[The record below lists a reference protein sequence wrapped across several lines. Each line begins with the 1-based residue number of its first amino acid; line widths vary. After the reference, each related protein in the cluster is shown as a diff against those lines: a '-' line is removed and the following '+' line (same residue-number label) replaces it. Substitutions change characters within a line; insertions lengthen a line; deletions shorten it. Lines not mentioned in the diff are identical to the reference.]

1 MTKEIFQ
8 GIFGGLLAVIICVG
22 VGSLIASAMPHSDHS
37 GDAHGDETHTE
48 GSAHTN
54 GEAHAEDG
62 AKPAGEAKAD
72 DAKH

>member
-54 GEAHAEDG
+54 GAVSYTHLTL
-62 AKPAGEAKAD
+62 PTTPYV
-72 DAKH
+72 